1 MKSEFKTLNEAILSI
16 YKKYL
21 EDNSLQYAV
30 IGSAIIMKMDESRC
44 INISL
49 KYTRTVDNFDAV
61 VFELKNK
68 MSGTID
74 QNIVCFREV
83 FENYKDTSINGLQ
96 KYVWKVNNKYSWYGK
111 PTATDLKRLVKELE
125 DYINIWK

>member
-1 MKSEFKTLNEAILSI
+1 
-16 YKKYL
+16 
-21 EDNSLQYAV
+21 
-30 IGSAIIMKMDESRC
+30 MKMDESRC
-44 INISL
+44 TNNSL
-49 KYTRTVDNFDAV
+49 KYTHTVDNFDAI
-61 VFELKNK
+61 VFQLKNK

-83 FENYKDTSINGLQ
+83 FENYKDTGMNGLQ

-111 PTATDLKRLVKELE
+111 PTATDLKRLVNELE